1 MKKHSGIAAS
11 TGIAIGP
18 VLVYETP
25 DLSSEEYPVSD
36 IREELARYDSARET
50 VRGQLESFARATEQ
64 DGRDEDAA
72 IFEIQSEFLDDPT
85 FGGAIRDT
93 IVDRGI
99 NAEAATER
107 VTRELVAEFLDI
119 EDEYFAQRTADIE
132 DLGNRMVRTLLGVS
146 DRSLDEVNEPV
157 IVLARDLSPT
167 DTATMD
173 RTKILGL
180 VTAIG
185 SATSHTAIISRSLG
199 IPAIVGLGDL
209 PAPTGDVAIL
219 DAVHGVLILDPDDA
233 TLAEYR
239 AQKTHYDARRD
250 DLLAHAHEPVV
261 TTDGRSLEIVANIGT
276 LADARQAA
284 EFGAEGVGLLRTE
297 FLFLQR
303 TALPNE
309 EEQFRAYR
317 QVADIFGTR
326 PVIVRTLDVGG
337 DKQLPSVV
345 MPKEENPFLGQRA
358 IRLAM
363 ADPER
368 LLIPQLRALLRAGH
382 ERGLRIMFP
391 MVATAREVQE
401 LRSALDE
408 ASGNLIREGIPHAPK
423 IEFGIMVEIPAAAV
437 NARALAPMVDF
448 FSIGTNDLT
457 QYTLAVDRTNE
468 RVAAMADYF
477 EPAIISLINMVI
489 EAAHGNNKWVGMCGE
504 MAGDPLALPLLLGLG
519 LDEFSMAPGS
529 IPDVK
534 DRLRRL
540 SYRDMR
546 SVAERC
552 LTCGSAADVRRI
564 LETVSTTPA

>member
-1 MKKHSGIAAS
+1 VKTHSGIAAS
-11 TGIAIGP
+11 TGIAIGR

-25 DLSSEEYPVSD
+25 DLHIEEHNVPD
-36 IREELARYDSARET
+36 IRQELVRFDRARDS
-50 VRGQLESFARATEQ
+50 VRAQLEAFARATEE

-93 IVDRGI
+93 IVDSGI
-99 NAEAATER
+99 NSEAATAR
-107 VTRELVAEFLDI
+107 VMRELVAEFSEI

-132 DLGNRMVRTLLGVS
+132 DLGSRMVRTLQGVN
-146 DRSLDEVNEPV
+146 DRSLDGVSEPV

-173 RTKILGL
+173 RSKILGL

-199 IPAIVGLGDL
+199 IPAIVGLGEL
-209 PAPTGDVAIL
+209 PAADGGVAIL
-219 DAVHGVLILDPDDA
+219 DAVNGSFVVDPDEA
-233 TLAEYR
+233 TLADYR
-239 AQKTHYDARRD
+239 ERKAHFDTRRNE
-250 DLLAHAHEPVV
+250 LLAHAHEAVV
-261 TTDGRSLEIVANIGT
+261 TTDGRSLEIVANIGSV
-276 LADARQAA
+276 ADARQAI

-297 FLFLQR
+297 FLFLER

-317 QVADIFGTR
+317 QVADVFGAR

-337 DKQLPSVV
+337 DKQLPSVE

-368 LLIPQLRALLRAGH
+368 LLIPQLRALLRAAYG
-382 ERGLRIMFP
+382 RGVRIMFP
-391 MVATAREVQE
+391 MVATAREVRA

-408 ASGNLIREGIPHAPK
+408 VSAALTREGVPHPVD
-423 IEFGIMVEIPAAAV
+423 IEVGIMVEIPAAAV
-437 NARALAPMVDF
+437 NARALAPLVDF

-477 EPAIISLINMVI
+477 EPAIISLIRMVI
-489 EAAHGNNKWVGMCGE
+489 DAAHANDKWVGMCGE

-519 LDEFSMAPGS
+519 LDEFSMAPAS

-540 SYRDMR
+540 SYGDMR
-546 SVAERC
+546 SVAETC
-552 LTCGSAADVRRI
+552 LSCESAADVRDI
-564 LETVSTTPA
+564 LSAVAAAPA